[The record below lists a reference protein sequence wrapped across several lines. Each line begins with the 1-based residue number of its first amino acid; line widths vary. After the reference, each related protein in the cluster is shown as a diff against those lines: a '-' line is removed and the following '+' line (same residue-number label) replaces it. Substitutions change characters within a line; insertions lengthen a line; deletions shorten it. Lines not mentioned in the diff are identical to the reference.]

1 MEGGFG
7 LMAGSN
13 GYHRWERAYGF
24 AIDINAQVLQ
34 AIRDLPTQDA
44 AVRVE
49 VVVKVGNLVKEMTLR
64 EFLEALQFP
73 APSQE
78 A

>member
-1 MEGGFG
+1 
-7 LMAGSN
+7 MAGSN

-24 AIDINAQVLQ
+24 SIDINPQVLQ

-49 VVVKVGNLVKEMTLR
+49 IVVKVGDLMKEMTLQ
-64 EFLEALQFP
+64 EFLDALQFP
-73 APSQE
+73 AQSQE